1 MRKSMTRV
9 LLLALILALLCV
21 GALAAGDKDTTT
33 VESVTDGYTVTPLD
47 ANGAKLEAKA
57 DGHYEDVAKFK
68 VEYTAAEA
76 GEQLVMLLL
85 GTDGVPTASNI
96 YYIDQQTQSESG
108 TCTFTIYPK
117 QLTSGTYKLLIASKT
132 SEPAATIVYDAAYI
146 LGDVD
151 GNQNVDSSDAVVIL
165 KSTVNLVTLSA
176 QQKIIADVDKSGN
189 ADSSDAVW
197 ILKKTVNLIGDFS
210 EIPQ

>member
-21 GALAAGDKDTTT
+21 GAMAAGDKDTTT
-33 VESVTDGYTVTPLD
+33 VTPASGSYTVTPLTES
-47 ANGAKLEAKA
+47 GAEARLENDK
-57 DGHYEDVAKFK
+57 YVDVAKFRLT
-68 VEYTAAEA
+68 YEA
-76 GEQLVMLLL
+76 KEGEQLVMLLL
-85 GTDGVPTASNI
+85 NGTTPTKDNI
-96 YYIDQQTQSESG
+96 YYIDQQSSAGG

-117 QLTSGTYKLLIASKT
+117 QLTSGTYRLMVASKN
-132 SEPAATIVYDAAYI
+132 SEAAATIVYDAAYI

-197 ILKKTVNLIGDFS
+197 ILKKTVNLIDDFS